1 MKKTG
6 LSRPMTLDVLLPP
19 FTESFQIVASDAV
32 SQWHYDQDGSYL
44 PDRAITPLLLTPEL
58 SVFDP
63 ETKLTYEPSF
73 YKIRWY
79 LLNSTTGDYDTEITN
94 TEDGDVD
101 YVVLPSGALKVKK
114 NVNELA
120 PVNLLCKAQYVDPR
134 NAGKTYTITETQQL
148 TTNRDSSVTSPTIE
162 IAQES
167 TVKYNPF
174 IDGYTT
180 DQYGVKH
187 HTFTFNATA
196 RMGDEVLDVTSQ
208 ASPYRIRWY
217 AVGDGTNS
225 EALVDDA
232 ELVGGISIAKFPCY
246 VSGQGTPTLVVDAMM
261 TDSIMLIAR
270 VVNTDTGR
278 VYPEKCLRHLTW
290 DSFKVDA
297 TSEAID
303 GGAVKQDTMSK
314 TFRNIVTM
322 RNRTLSEAA
331 VNENFLQ
338 EWKFRN
344 AAMADIE
351 DLGTGPTMTI
361 EGNKLH
367 AQASAL
373 VYANLSL
380 FEGYKVVLS
389 DGKVVVSGGR
399 VVVSRY

>member
-1 MKKTG
+1 
-6 LSRPMTLDVLLPP
+6 MTLDVLLPP

-44 PDRAITPLLLTPEL
+44 PDRAITPLLLSPEL

-73 YKIRWY
+73 YKVRWY
-79 LLNSTTGDYDTEITN
+79 LLNSSTGNYDTEITN
-94 TEDGDVD
+94 TTEGDVD
-101 YVVLPSGALKVKK
+101 YVVMPSGALKVKK
-114 NVNELA
+114 NVNEQA

-134 NAGKTYTITETQQL
+134 NAGKTYTVTETLQL

-162 IAQES
+162 INQES

-187 HTFTFNATA
+187 HNFTFTATA
-196 RMGDEVLDVTSQ
+196 RRGDEVLDVTSQ
-208 ASPYRIRWY
+208 SSPYRIRWY

-225 EALVDDA
+225 EAPIDDS
-232 ELVGGISIAKFPCY
+232 ELADGISVAKFPCY
-246 VSGQGTPTLVVDAMM
+246 VSGQGTPALVVDAMM
-261 TDSIMLIAR
+261 TDSITLIAR
-270 VVNTDTGR
+270 VVNTDTGV

-297 TSEAID
+297 TSEAVD
-303 GGAVKQDTMSK
+303 GGSVKQDTVSK
-314 TFRNIVTM
+314 TFRNIVTL
-322 RNRTLSEAA
+322 RNRTLAEAA

-344 AAMADIE
+344 AATSAVEDIC
-351 DLGTGPTMTI
+351 TGPIATVN
-361 EGNKLH
+361 GSKLH
-367 AQASAL
+367 AQESAL
-373 VYANLSL
+373 VYADISL
-380 FEGYKVVLS
+380 LEAQKVVVV
-389 DGKVVVSGGR
+389 DGKVVVQDGR
-399 VVVSRY
+399 VVVNRY